1 MNIYIHSE
9 EPESWEER
17 KDSRHRMFT
26 YVLGNPRLG
35 KKATQSLRVLSCSV
49 SVFLLCRLCCSRFLP
64 QSRVLQHTY
73 VNIVWAPLAFFR
85 SLGLLSIYVNIL
97 CAAQAFFRSLGF
109 FSMYVNIVCAAFDF
123 FRSLGFLSIY
133 VNIEYA
139 AFPFFRSLGLFG
151 MYANI
156 VCCPRF
162 LSQSRVFQYICK
174 HFVCYPL

>member
-1 MNIYIHSE
+1 MSQSATTRRDVERTILLRTKTTQTNTFPQQEQKVRDGRCRQDARQLANVYMHSE
-9 EPESWEER
+9 EPENWEER

-109 FSMYVNIVCAAFDF
+109 FSMYVNIVCV
-123 FRSLGFLSIY
+123 LFLISFA
-133 VNIEYA
+133 V
-139 AFPFFRSLGLFG
+139 SG
-151 MYANI
+151 
-156 VCCPRF
+156 
-162 LSQSRVFQYICK
+162 S
-174 HFVCYPL
+174 